1 MLGSLVIGESVNKNS
16 LLVYVLR
23 FFRILEDWCGKGER
37 LGYERSRLEVRFHPG
52 LRFSFVIKGTLSL
65 SITGQKFSKRL
76 KNGGDRLQKGQLR

>member
-37 LGYERSRLEVRFHPG
+37 LGYGPGWRSGFHPG
-52 LRFSFVIKGTLSL
+52 LRFSFVLKGTL

>member
-23 FFRILEDWCGKGER
+23 FFRILEDWCGKEER
-37 LGYERSRLEVRFHPG
+37 LGYERSRLEVRVPPWVAIFAR
-52 LRFSFVIKGTLSL
+52 LKGTLSI
-65 SITGQKFSKRL
+65 SGQKFSKRL